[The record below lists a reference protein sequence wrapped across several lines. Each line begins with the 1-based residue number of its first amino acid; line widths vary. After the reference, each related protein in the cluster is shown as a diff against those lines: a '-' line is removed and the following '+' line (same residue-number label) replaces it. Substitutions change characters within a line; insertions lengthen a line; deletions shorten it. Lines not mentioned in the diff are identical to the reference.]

1 MYEKLIH
8 LHTWEGAP
16 TPRCTRGFVL
26 LGAKPVAV
34 SSYFDRRLPPPDRE
48 ALLASIVEASK
59 HQAESDVPV
68 LVFDLDGTLLDNRPR
83 GARIFHEMADAWR
96 PARPALAA
104 RLATAQA
111 DAIVYGLHEN
121 LRLLGVDDD
130 ALLEEGFTFWKDRFF
145 TDAYMKY
152 DVAVPGARDFVSAC
166 YGAGATIVYLTGR
179 DLPNMA
185 LGTFA
190 SLRDQ
195 GFPIGVVGTSLVT
208 KPAFDIPDTVFK
220 QDVAPSLSRHG
231 RVVGIFDNEPANCN
245 LLLEHHDHAFCV
257 FLDTHHAPN
266 PPALDARARVIDS
279 FERE

>member
-1 MYEKLIH
+1 
-8 LHTWEGAP
+8 
-16 TPRCTRGFVL
+16 
-26 LGAKPVAV
+26 VAV
-34 SSYFDRRLPPPDRE
+34 SSYFSRRLPRAE
-48 ALLASIVEASK
+48 RAALLQTIIDSSTRK
-59 HQAESDVPV
+59 AEGEVPV

-83 GARIFHEMADAWR
+83 VVQIFHELAEVWRTRSAEIAD
-96 PARPALAA
+96 
-104 RLATAQA
+104 RLARAVTE
-111 DAIVYGLHEN
+111 DIVYGLHEN
-121 LRLLGVDDD
+121 LRLCGVEDP

-166 YGAGATIVYLTGR
+166 YSAGATIVYLTGR

-190 SLRDQ
+190 SLRDH

-220 QDVAPSLSRHG
+220 HDVAPSLSRHG

-245 LLLEHHDHAFCV
+245 LLLEHHTHAECV

-266 PPALDARARVIDS
+266 PPPLDTRARVIDS
-279 FERE
+279 FEIE